1 MPESTSRT
9 LTCSVL
15 FAELA
20 DYARLQLGEQ
30 MRRRRLLS
38 AQVAQEVVQ
47 INKAERVVHEIDN
60 GVVVAFLADIEAPLA
75 VAIGLLAGKG
85 PPARFGINLGTVHV
99 VKDLEGQTL
108 LVGEGV
114 NDAQRVASH
123 AATGQALSSGAYR
136 EVAAALSADH
146 AAVFHLVALRN
157 DAQGREHELY
167 EVRLPGGG
175 ATATA
180 AAPASAPAAAAP
192 AGAAASVFD
201 AGPHLIIS
209 GNDRTA
215 VQAALDEVSSKGA
228 RVISPITKVG
238 DKWMASCEHP
248 EVRMSECKVERF
260 GLTQVI
266 TGPTRQ
272 AVEKKVEEL
281 VERGARLQGG
291 IEQDGASWTAVCD
304 SGGAGGG

>member
-20 DYARLQLGEQ
+20 DFTRLPVGEV
-30 MRRRRLLS
+30 MMRRRLLS
-38 AQVAQEVVQ
+38 AQVAREVAQ
-47 INKAERVVHEIDN
+47 INWAERVVHEIDS
-60 GVVVAFLADIEAPLA
+60 GAVVAFLADVEAPLA
-75 VAIGLLAGKG
+75 VAISMLAGNG

-99 VKDLEGQTL
+99 VKDLGGQTL
-108 LVGEGV
+108 LVGDGV
-114 NDAQRVASH
+114 NDAQRVAAH
-123 AATGQALSSGAYR
+123 AATGQALASGAYR
-136 EVAAALSADH
+136 EVAAALSAEH
-146 AAVFHLVALRN
+146 AALFHLAS
-157 DAQGREHELY
+157 GHGHELY
-167 EVRLPGGG
+167 EIRVPGQS
-175 ATATA
+175 A
-180 AAPASAPAAAAP
+180 AAPARAPVP
-192 AGAAASVFD
+192 ESASVFD
-201 AGPHLIIS
+201 AGPHLIVS
-209 GNDRTA
+209 GYDRTA

-228 RVISPITKVG
+228 RVISPISRVG

-260 GLTQVI
+260 GLTLVI

-281 VERGARLQGG
+281 VELGARLQGA
-291 IEQDGASWTAVCD
+291 IEQDGAAWTAVCD

>member
-1 MPESTSRT
+1 
-9 LTCSVL
+9 VL

-20 DYARLQLGEQ
+20 EYARLSLGEQ
-30 MRRRRLLS
+30 MKRRRLLS

-47 INKAERVVHEIDN
+47 INKAERVVHQIDN
-60 GVVVAFLADIEAPLA
+60 GVVVAFLADVEAPLA
-75 VAIGLLAGKG
+75 VAIGMLAGNG
-85 PPARFGINLGTVHV
+85 PPARFGISLGTVHV
-99 VKDLEGQTL
+99 VKDLGGHVV

-114 NDAQRVASH
+114 NDAQRVAAH
-123 AATGQALSSGAYR
+123 AAPGKALASDAYR

-146 AAVFHLVALRN
+146 AAVFHLVALRS

-167 EVRLPGGG
+167 EVRLPGGD
-175 ATATA
+175 APAP
-180 AAPASAPAAAAP
+180 AAPAAPSAPA
-192 AGAAASVFD
+192 GEAASVFD

-209 GNDRTA
+209 GYDRTA

-260 GLTQVI
+260 GLTVVI

-281 VERGARLQGG
+281 VELGARLRGA
-291 IEQDGASWTAVCD
+291 IEQDGAAWTAVCD